1 MRIAGG
7 TIRRN
12 YLRNYTR
19 NYSDKYNSENKIST
33 NRQFQRA
40 SQNPISAATALRV
53 RKSLAELETS
63 EKNLNTAGSIYQVAE
78 SSMMTISGIIQ
89 NTYEK
94 LVEGAHGTRNED
106 DLEII
111 AKEVEN
117 YAEEMVQSLNV
128 DVSDRKIFGGLNNDT
143 VAFKIERSATGD
155 KYITYNGVAINSSSD
170 PESFPYSGTS
180 YLDIGIGMSIDEKGR
195 IDDQTALPI
204 TFNGAECTGCGVKNR
219 SAIIHLDTIK
229 AGAAYKLN
237 VSAGGQNRIIE
248 FNGGDTDAKTIENIN
263 AALKEAFQLTPEIS
277 TDGSIKYLNNAEGY
291 TGTELNNYK
300 NIAFTD
306 DNAVDLINI
315 TEGDYYSLEITAN
328 GKTRVIDF
336 QAGAD
341 PNKTL
346 DNVRNS
352 LKEAFGDDAPSI
364 YSDGRFRDAA
374 GKTCPVQNA
383 GNYANDLTFTDGNQ
397 KIDLTTL
404 TPGST
409 YTFNING
416 VEGTTGTKITFT
428 AGNTVE
434 ETIDAINKEFAKP
447 NAFGPPEI
455 PYVTS
460 TGTLVHDDENVSVVI
475 DNVSGAANQ
484 IEFSETQGYP
494 NNIMQLVLDA
504 AKALREGDQQLV
516 ARYADLIYDAQ
527 GSLSI
532 AIAELGTNDKFIE
545 FNQDRISEI
554 KLNLQ
559 ERQNDLEI
567 TDLPSEITNWKVLES
582 VYNATLQMG
591 ASVVSMSIFDYI
603 K

>member
-1 MRIAGG
+1 MRIAGS

-40 SQNPISAATALRV
+40 SQSPIAAATALRV

-63 EKNLNTAGSIYQVAE
+63 EKNLNSADSIYQVAE

-94 LVEGAHGTRNED
+94 LVEGAHGTRNPD

-128 DVSDRKIFGGLNNDT
+128 DVSDRKIFGALNNDT
-143 VAFKIERSATGD
+143 NAFAIERSATGE
-155 KYITYNGVAINSSSD
+155 KYVTYNGVPVNSSSD
-170 PESFPYSGTS
+170 PNDFPYSGTS
-180 YLDIGIGMSIDEKGR
+180 YLDIGIGMAVDGSTGR

-204 TFNGAECTGCGVKNR
+204 TFNGAECTGCGVKSR
-219 SAIIHLDTIK
+219 SALVHLESIK
-229 AGAAYKLN
+229 PGAVYKLN
-237 VSAGGQNRIIE
+237 VSAGGVNHIIE
-248 FNGGDTDAKTIENIN
+248 FNGGDTDKQTVENIN
-263 AALKEAFQLTPEIS
+263 TALRDAFQLTPEIS
-277 TDGSIKYLNNAEGY
+277 ADGSIKYLDNIEGY
-291 TGTELNNYK
+291 TETRILNYK
-300 NIAFTD
+300 NAAISGTP
-306 DNAVDLINI
+306 AVDIKNMQA
-315 TEGDYYSLEITAN
+315 GNYYSLEIDAN
-328 GKTRVIDF
+328 GKNRIIDF
-336 QAGAD
+336 EAD
-341 PNKTL
+341 ADINVTL
-346 DNVRNS
+346 DNIRKA
-352 LKEAFGDDAPSI
+352 LDEKFGDDAPEI
-364 YSDGRFRDAA
+364 YSDGIFRNSI
-374 GKTCPVQNA
+374 GQPCEVSNT
-383 GNYANDLTFTDGNQ
+383 GNYTNDIALNADGTMN
-397 KIDLTTL
+397 LGAL
-404 TPGST
+404 TPGSE
-409 YTFNING
+409 YTFNIN
-416 VEGTTGTKITFT
+416 GTKITFT
-428 AGNTVE
+428 AGNNVDETVE
-434 ETIDAINKEFAKP
+434 AINKEFAKP
-447 NAFGPPEI
+447 YAFDLPEV
-455 PYVTS
+455 PYITEGGNL
-460 TGTLVHDDENVSVVI
+460 THKDDSVSVVI
-475 DNVSGAANQ
+475 DNIPGATTQ
-484 IEFSETQGYP
+484 VEFSEINGYS

-504 AKALREGDQQLV
+504 AKALRDGDQQLV

-554 KLNLQ
+554 KINLQ

-582 VYNATLQMG
+582 IYNATLQMG